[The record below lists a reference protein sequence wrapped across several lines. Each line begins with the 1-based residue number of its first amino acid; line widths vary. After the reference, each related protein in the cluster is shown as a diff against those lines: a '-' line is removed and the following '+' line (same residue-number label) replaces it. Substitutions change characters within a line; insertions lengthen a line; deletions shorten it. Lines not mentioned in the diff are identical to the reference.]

1 MSGTGAEG
9 LSSYMSLGQAKI
21 DNASLEKNS
30 IFNKK
35 ITADELLRASA
46 AVSFGSGDISKSK
59 YYQVENVMRS
69 AFMLQYFRNI
79 MGMLDIGFQQIEKKL
94 AQSKRIGFL
103 QAALASGNM
112 KKINPAVNFLLFL
125 FD

>member
-1 MSGTGAEG
+1 
-9 LSSYMSLGQAKI
+9 MSLGQAKI